1 MKGDHPADPKALIR
15 EAYRIEGISEP
26 ECRIIFL
33 DWALGL
39 PAGWGPAEAI
49 KAMLTLYGAGAPDHP
64 MTHVLRA
71 GLETGA
77 APRRRGGWRAR
88 REG

>member
-39 PAGWGPAEAI
+39 PEGWAQPAAVE
-49 KAMLTLYGAGAPDHP
+49 AMLEFYGAGAPDHP
-64 MTHVLRA
+64 MTSVLRA
-71 GLETGA
+71 GLLPGA
-77 APRRRGGWRAR
+77 APRRRGGWRGR